1 MIINYNEV
9 ADIIEKEVENL
20 EAKFEEEYARYMKAS
35 TVEELDDALTHCV
48 KYVKYKY
55 AINRLYKIENQIL
68 LRVLEKYMEENNE

>member
-1 MIINYNEV
+1 MIINHNEV

-48 KYVKYKY
+48 KYKY
-55 AINRLYKIENQIL
+55 AINRLYEIEKQIL
-68 LRVLEKYMEENNE
+68 IRVLKNYMEEENE